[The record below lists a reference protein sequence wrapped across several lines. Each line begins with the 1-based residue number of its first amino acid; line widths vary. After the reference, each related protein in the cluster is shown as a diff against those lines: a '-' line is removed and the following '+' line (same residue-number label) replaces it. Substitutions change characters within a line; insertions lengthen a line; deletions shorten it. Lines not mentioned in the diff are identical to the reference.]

1 MLSKSDRIDMWEL
14 QERVA
19 RRVATLAND
28 HLFPYQARREL
39 NTISEKLRPHFSEL
53 EELIEIKAGLEEVS
67 KDRNGV
73 LSREQ
78 RGEVFAAAC
87 WIEDFITEL
96 KMRESSTTPK

>member
-19 RRVATLAND
+19 RRVATLANN

-39 NTISEKLRPHFSEL
+39 NAISEKLRPHFSEL
-53 EELIEIKAGLEEVS
+53 EELIGIKAGLEEIS

-87 WIEDFITEL
+87 WIEDYLAE
-96 KMRESSTTPK
+96 MRMKNVQ